1 MTSMKRNRVVGNAQI
16 IVIGMIVRILMYE
29 MACILARRFGVN
41 YKIRFLRKSRSARTP
56 ALPVMCGI
64 FGIDTISSNC

>member
-1 MTSMKRNRVVGNAQI
+1 
-16 IVIGMIVRILMYE
+16 MYE